1 VAVNDTEGT
10 EDDAPKLIASEVD
23 ELTHAELLCLYQVS
37 EENIRFSKLLQW
49 RTTGGTLAIYVLFLL
64 MASTYAEASMMT
76 KILTRHGL
84 NRWRDL
90 EPYTP
95 KTNGKAERF
104 IQSSLREWAYATAY
118 ETSDHRAEE
127 LPHWLH
133 RPHAGIKGK

>member
-1 VAVNDTEGT
+1 VAVNNTEGT
-10 EDDAPKLIASEVD
+10 EDDAPELIASEVD
-23 ELTHAELLCLYQVS
+23 KLTHAELLCLYQDS
-37 EENIRFSKLLQW
+37 EENIQFSELPQW
-49 RTTGGTLAIYVLFLL
+49 RTTVGTLAIYVLFVL

-90 EPYTP
+90 ESYTP

-118 ETSDHRAEE
+118 ETSDHRAEGM
-127 LPHWLH
+127 PH
-133 RPHAGIKGK
+133 